1 MNDNTEKMVSTRSYI
16 AGVRHML
23 GWTPK
28 DAAKKCGISEDL
40 YKMIEGGEVTHKN
53 IVKRIQ
59 KVFKLSDEQAE
70 ELLPENYRP
79 SSPKYDPDRYK
90 AIFTTH

>member
-1 MNDNTEKMVSTRSYI
+1 MNDNSEKMISTRAYM
-16 AGVRHML
+16 AGLRHLL

-28 DAAKKCGISEDL
+28 DAAKKCCISKEL
-40 YKMIEGGEVTHKN
+40 YKRIEDGDVTHPN

-59 KVFKLSDEQAE
+59 EVFKLTDAQAE
-70 ELLPENYRP
+70 ELLPENHRP

-90 AIFTTH
+90 AIFTVH

>member
-1 MNDNTEKMVSTRSYI
+1 M
-16 AGVRHML
+16 AGLRHLL

-28 DAAKKCGISEDL
+28 DTAKKCCVSEEL
-40 YKMIEGGEVTHKN
+40 YKRIEDGDVTHPN

-59 KVFKLSDEQAE
+59 EVFKITDEQAE

-90 AIFTTH
+90 AIFTVH

>member
-1 MNDNTEKMVSTRSYI
+1 MNNNSEKMVSTRSYI

-28 DAAKKCGISEDL
+28 VAAKICGISEDL
-40 YKMIEGGEVTHKN
+40 YKLIEGGEVTHKN

-59 KVFKLSDEQAE
+59 KVFKLTDEQAE

-90 AIFTTH
+90 AIFTVH